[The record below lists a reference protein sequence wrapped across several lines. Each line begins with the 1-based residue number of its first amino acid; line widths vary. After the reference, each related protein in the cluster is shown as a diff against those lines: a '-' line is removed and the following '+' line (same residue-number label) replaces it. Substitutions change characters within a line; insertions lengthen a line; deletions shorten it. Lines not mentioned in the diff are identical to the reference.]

1 MVTAYLFDKNEGQ
14 EVESW
19 VDALQS
25 LGRNEVLWLDL
36 TDPSDDE
43 RRQVGEVLALGQ
55 LDPAALAD
63 PESEP
68 KLEQYEDFLQVT
80 AVAVSDAVRDP
91 ARERVVVDCLVGQN
105 WVMTVHMADVP
116 ALDAFREVTS
126 GKGALGSFDAPS
138 FLSAL
143 LEWVVTS
150 YLRAFDEVE
159 ASLEELDVNVLES
172 PTNDPEAQIQTLV
185 DARRRVGRLRRSLA
199 PHREVFIALGHS
211 EFDPISSERSAERFR
226 GLIARV
232 DNALGSARDARDGIA
247 SSFDV
252 LIVRTEHR
260 TNEIIK
266 ILTLASIL
274 LLPGALI
281 AGVAGMNVNFGV
293 HAFGS
298 SPVFWIAVASIVGIA
313 LVTLGLARLRR
324 WI

>member
-1 MVTAYLFDKNEGQ
+1 MLTAYLFDKERGE

-19 VDALQS
+19 SESLRS

-36 TDPSDDE
+36 TDPSDAERDE
-43 RRQVGEVLALGQ
+43 VGEALALEH

-68 KLEQYEDFLQVT
+68 KFEQYEGFLRVT
-80 AVAVSDAVRDP
+80 AFAVSDTERDP
-91 ARERVVVDCLVGQN
+91 TRERVVVDCLVGEN
-105 WVMTVHMADVP
+105 WVMTVHQADVP
-116 ALDAFREVTS
+116 ALDAFREVTA
-126 GKGALGSFDAPS
+126 GKGELGSFDAPS
-138 FLSAL
+138 FLSTL

-159 ASLEELDVNVLES
+159 ASLEEFDVSVLES
-172 PTNDPEAQIQTLV
+172 STNDPEDQIRTLV
-185 DARRRVGRLRRSLA
+185 DARRRVGQLRRSLA
-199 PHREVFIALGHS
+199 PHREVFTALSHS
-211 EFDPISSERSAERFR
+211 EFDPISSEMSAERFT

-232 DNALGSARDARDGIA
+232 DDALSSARDARDGIA

-281 AGVAGMNVNFGV
+281 AGVAGMNVNFSA
-293 HAFGS
+293 HQFGS
-298 SPVFWIAVASIVGIA
+298 SPVFWIAVACIVGIA
-313 LVTLGLARLRR
+313 LVTLGLARMRR

>member
-1 MVTAYLFDKNEGQ
+1 MLTAYLFDKQQGE

-19 VDALQS
+19 FDRFQS
-25 LGRNEVLWLDL
+25 LGRDEVLRLDL

-43 RRQVGEVLALGQ
+43 RHDVGEALALGH
-55 LDPAALAD
+55 LNPAALAD
-63 PESEP
+63 RESDP
-68 KLEQYEDFLQVT
+68 KFEQYEGFLRVT
-80 AVAVSDAVRDP
+80 AVAVSDAERDP

-105 WVMTVHMADVP
+105 WVLTVHEADIA
-116 ALDAFREVTS
+116 ALDAFREVTA

-138 FLSAL
+138 FLAAL

-159 ASLEELDVNVLES
+159 ASLEEFDVSVLES
-172 PTNDPEAQIQTLV
+172 SINDPEEQIKKLV
-185 DARRRVGRLRRSLA
+185 DARRRVGQLRRALA
-199 PHREVFIALGHS
+199 PHREVFATLSHS
-211 EFDPISSERSAERFR
+211 EFDPISSERSAERFT
-226 GLIARV
+226 GLIARI
-232 DNALGSARDARDGIA
+232 DDALSSARDARDGIA

-281 AGVAGMNVNFGV
+281 AGVAGMNVNFGA
-293 HAFGS
+293 HEFSS
-298 SPVFWIAVASIVGIA
+298 SPVFWIAIAFIVGIA
-313 LVTLGLARLRR
+313 LVTLGFARLRR

>member
-1 MVTAYLFDKNEGQ
+1 MVTAYLFDKKQGK

-19 VDALQS
+19 LDCLQS

-36 TDPSDDE
+36 ADPFDDE
-43 RRQVGEVLALGQ
+43 RHEVGEALALGH
-55 LDPAALAD
+55 LNPATLAD

-68 KLEQYEDFLQVT
+68 KFEQYESFLQVT
-80 AVAVSDAVRDP
+80 AVAVSDAERDP
-91 ARERVVVDCLVGQN
+91 TRERVVVDCLVGPN
-105 WVMTVHMADVP
+105 WVLTVHKADVA
-116 ALDAFREVTS
+116 ALDAFRDVAA
-126 GKGALGSFDAPS
+126 GPGDLGSFDAPS

-159 ASLEELDVNVLES
+159 ASLEEFDVSVLQNPS
-172 PTNDPEAQIQTLV
+172 DDPEEQIKTLV
-185 DARRRVGRLRRSLA
+185 EARRRVGQLRRSLA
-199 PHREVFIALGHS
+199 PHREVFTALGHS
-211 EFDPISSERSAERFR
+211 EFDPISSEGSAEKFTE
-226 GLIARV
+226 LLARV
-232 DNALGSARDARDGIA
+232 DDALSSARDARDGIA

-274 LLPGALI
+274 LLPGGLI
-281 AGVAGMNVNFGV
+281 AGVAGMNVNFGAHV
-293 HAFGS
+293 FGS
-298 SPVFWIAVASIVGIA
+298 SPIFWIAIACIVGIA